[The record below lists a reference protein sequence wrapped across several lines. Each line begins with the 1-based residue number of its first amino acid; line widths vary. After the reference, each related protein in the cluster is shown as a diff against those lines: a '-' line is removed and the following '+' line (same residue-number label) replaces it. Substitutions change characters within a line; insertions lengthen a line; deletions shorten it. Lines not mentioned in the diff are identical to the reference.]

1 MEKTLIRGKNE
12 DKKRRGQQRMKW
24 LDSIIDSMDMSLSKL
39 IEVVND
45 REAWHVTVHG
55 VTEWDMA

>member
-39 IEVVND
+39 IEVVKD
-45 REAWHVTVHG
+45 RETWHDAVHR
-55 VTEWDMA
+55 VAKTQT

>member
-1 MEKTLIRGKNE
+1 MLGKNE

-24 LDSIIDSMDMSLSKL
+24 LESIIDSMDMSLSKL
-39 IEVVND
+39 MKVVKD

-55 VTEWDMA
+55 VAEWDIT